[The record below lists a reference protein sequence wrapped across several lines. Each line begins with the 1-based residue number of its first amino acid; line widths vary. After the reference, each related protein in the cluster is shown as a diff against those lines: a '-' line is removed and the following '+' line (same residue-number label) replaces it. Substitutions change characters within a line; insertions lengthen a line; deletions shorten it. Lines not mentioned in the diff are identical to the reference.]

1 VSGPEA
7 RQVLITGGA
16 GFIGCALG
24 KRLCA
29 SAAPGYDVY
38 AMDSLLD
45 QVHPGP
51 GRPPDL
57 DPSITL
63 LPLDV
68 SDASAWDVALKLVR
82 PHIIVHLAA
91 ETGTG
96 QSLTHASRH
105 GLANVVGT
113 TQMLDA
119 LGRHDV
125 ALEHLV
131 LSSSRA
137 IYGEGAWR
145 PAGSAEAPV
154 TLPPIRSHE
163 ALACGRWEPW
173 SVALSP
179 LAPVP
184 HDAAKIP
191 ARPANIYAATKLAQE
206 HICGAWAAATGTP
219 LSVLRLQ
226 NVYGPG
232 QSLTNSYTGIVTLFA
247 RIASQQGRI
256 EIYEDGQIIRDF
268 VYIDDVARAFTAVI
282 DATPA
287 ASRLLD
293 IGSGLPLTVLE
304 LGRVIA
310 QMYGA
315 PEPVI
320 TGAFRDGDVRAAYAN
335 IDAAQ
340 RELGWA
346 PEITLDTGLQRL
358 FARIASQ
365 LEQ

>member
-1 VSGPEA
+1 MRGAEQ
-7 RQVLITGGA
+7 RRVLITGGA
-16 GFIGCALG
+16 GFIGCALS

-29 SAAPGYDVY
+29 AADPGYDVY
-38 AMDSLLD
+38 AMDSLLA

-51 GRPPDL
+51 GRPADL
-57 DPSITL
+57 DPRVTL

-68 SDASAWDVALKLVR
+68 SAESAWDIALKLVR
-82 PHIIVHLAA
+82 PDIIVHLAA

-96 QSLTHASRH
+96 QSLTHATRH

-125 ALEHLV
+125 VLEHLV

-137 IYGEGAWR
+137 VYGEGAWR
-145 PAGSAEAPV
+145 PAGSAETSL

-173 SVALSP
+173 SVDDARLV
-179 LAPVP
+179 PVP
-184 HDAAKIP
+184 HEAARIP

-206 HICGAWAAATGTP
+206 HVCSAWAAATGTP

-247 RIASQQGRI
+247 RVASQQGQI

-268 VYIDDVARAFTAVI
+268 VYIDDVVRAFTAVLQN
-282 DATPA
+282 APV

-293 IGSGLPLTVLE
+293 VGSGVPLTVLE

-310 QMYGA
+310 ALYGA
-315 PEPVI
+315 PEPVV
-320 TGAFRDGDVRAAYAN
+320 TGAFRDGDVRAACAN

-340 RELGWA
+340 RELDWR
-346 PEITLDTGLQRL
+346 PEHTLDAGLSRL
-358 FARIASQ
+358 FARIAGQ
-365 LEQ
+365 REQ

>member
-1 VSGPEA
+1 
-7 RQVLITGGA
+7 VLITGGA

-24 KRLCA
+24 KRLCT
-29 SAAPGYDVY
+29 AADPGYDVY
-38 AMDSLLD
+38 AMDSLLE

-51 GRPPDL
+51 GRPADL
-57 DPSITL
+57 DPRITL

-68 SDASAWDVALKLVR
+68 SDDSAWDVALKLVR
-82 PHIIVHLAA
+82 PDIIVHLAA

-96 QSLTHASRH
+96 QSLTHATRH
-105 GLANVVGT
+105 GMANVVGT

-137 IYGEGAWR
+137 VYGEGAWR
-145 PAGSAEAPV
+145 PAGSTEESF

-163 ALACGRWEPW
+163 ALACGHWEPW
-173 SVALSP
+173 SGAEAALV
-179 LAPVP
+179 PVS
-184 HDAAKIP
+184 HDAAQIP

-206 HICGAWAAATGTP
+206 HLCSAWAAATGTP

-247 RIASQQGRI
+247 RVASQQGRI
-256 EIYEDGQIIRDF
+256 EIYEDGRIVRDF
-268 VYIDDVARAFTAVI
+268 VYIDDVARAFAAVI
-282 DATPA
+282 DAAPP

-293 IGSGLPLTVLE
+293 IGSGVPLTVLE

-320 TGAFRDGDVRAAYAN
+320 TGAFRDGDVRAAFAD
-335 IDAAQ
+335 IAAAQ
-340 RELGWA
+340 NELGWR
-346 PEITLDTGLQRL
+346 PEFTLDAGLQRL
-358 FARIASQ
+358 FARINGD
-365 LEQ
+365 LET